1 MRQREMFRPNK
12 LPEAYQPVSYIQ
24 ATAFPSYIDTE
35 YTPNQ
40 DTRVCV
46 TAELV
51 TNTNLAA
58 IYGTETPRFTLLKMR
73 ADYASKVGSSFTA
86 MTAGKK
92 YRFDQN
98 KNMMWVESGSY
109 KITDYTEFTCSKPL
123 YLFALNGYMQ
133 NITQFLG
140 RIYFCKIYENDV
152 LQRNYVPCVRK
163 EDAAVG
169 MYDLVGSKFYPGN
182 GTFTHG

>member
-1 MRQREMFRPNK
+1 MFRPNK
-12 LPEAYQPVSYIQ
+12 LPDAYQPVSYIQ
-24 ATAFPSYIDTE
+24 ATAYPSYIDTE

-46 TAELV
+46 TAELIKSA
-51 TNTNLAA
+51 TNSA
-58 IYGTETPRFTLLKMR
+58 IYGTESPRFTLLRHR
-73 ADYASKVGSSFTA
+73 ADYNTTIGSNFTA
-86 MTAGKK
+86 MTIGKK

-98 KNMMWVESGSY
+98 KNMMRVETGTY
-109 KITDYTEFTCSKPL
+109 KITDYASFTCSKPL
-123 YLFALNGYMQ
+123 YLFTLNGYMKAE
-133 NITQFLG
+133 TQFLG
-140 RIYFCKIYENDV
+140 RIYTCKIYENDV

-182 GTFTHG
+182 GTFTYG